1 MFEPTKDRKE
11 AYAIISGYPRVAKST
26 QVSVIFHPTGRVPG
40 TRFSPTASGGE
51 HLVANMDS

>member
-26 QVSVIFHPTGRVPG
+26 RVSVIFHPTRRVPG
-40 TRFSPTASGGE
+40 TRFSPSCCPYTQA
-51 HLVANMDS
+51 